1 MIKNNLFFGYVYMI
15 YNDINNKVYIGE
27 TIQKLDKRFKQH
39 MVDSHNLNH
48 RCYNCHFYRAIRKY
62 GIDHFFVRELEM
74 ITGTNKNE
82 VKHQIQELEK
92 EYYNAVYSSLGS
104 QCEDMYELGY
114 DIADIVEREKYEK
127 YLGQRADLLGALCEQ
142 RGIKLW
148 EKE

>member
-1 MIKNNLFFGYVYMI
+1 MTKKERN
-15 YNDINNKVYIGE
+15 E
-27 TIQKLDKRFKQH
+27 TIKSAEKLTD
-39 MVDSHNLNH
+39 
-48 RCYNCHFYRAIRKY
+48 
-62 GIDHFFVRELEM
+62 E
-74 ITGTNKNE
+74 
-82 VKHQIQELEK
+82 ELEK
-92 EYYNAVYSSLGS
+92 EYYNAVYNSLGS